1 MDEKTLELI
10 EKLTDKV
17 DALEESNKELV
28 EKNKELSATVAKLA
42 KGAGVKSK
50 EEEDADDKHA
60 EELLKSLDAVGKDMA

>member
-1 MDEKTLELI
+1 MELI

-28 EKNKELSATVAKLA
+28 ETNKELSATVAKLA
-42 KGAGVKSK
+42 KVAGVKSK

-60 EELLKSLDAVGKDMA
+60 EELLKSLDAVSKDMA